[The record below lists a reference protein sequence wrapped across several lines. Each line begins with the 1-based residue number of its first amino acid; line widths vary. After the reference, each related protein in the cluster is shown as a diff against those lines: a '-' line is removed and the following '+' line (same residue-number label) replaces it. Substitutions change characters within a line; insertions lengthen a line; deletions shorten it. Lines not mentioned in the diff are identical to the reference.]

1 MSWRHSSN
9 PISTGRLWKFLER
22 NLQNEDQCVA
32 LFFLSLHLGGFFP
45 KVGFTSVQCHACYPF
60 SITVSRPTSRAQHSR
75 LVRMRLLILTSDS
88 SFLLVDT
95 FLKGS
100 CFRPLA
106 SLYSSVFYFWDKN
119 SRHPLDDDWAISI
132 SLFWL
137 IPLFFVS
144 AMKVRDWNN
153 LFEDPVISTILSV
166 RGLWFRSRRHRCCL
180 SCCRVRLEFSTISVF
195 RAVVDESRRHKWQ
208 GFSFEFWIQL
218 MVSACSAV
226 GRFRFVVG
234 GVTLFDVV
242 TQRSG
247 KWWWWYYWKLPVL
260 AR

>member
-137 IPLFFVS
+137 IPLFLSQQWKFVTGIIYS
-144 AMKVRDWNN
+144 R
-153 LFEDPVISTILSV
+153 IRLSV
-166 RGLWFRSRRHRCCL
+166 QSYQWEDYDFVVVVIVVVFLVVVSVLNSAQFPSFVLLLTNHVDTNDKDFRL
-180 SCCRVRLEFSTISVF
+180 NFEFSWWF
-195 RAVVDESRRHKWQ
+195 LLVVPWAGLDLS
-208 GFSFEFWIQL
+208 
-218 MVSACSAV
+218 
-226 GRFRFVVG
+226 
-234 GVTLFDVV
+234 
-242 TQRSG
+242 
-247 KWWWWYYWKLPVL
+247 
-260 AR
+260 